1 MEYFADWFYH
11 HINPWSSEEH
21 LAYAAVAAFVLM
33 TASTVAIL
41 ILAFVAKKNQIS
53 SGKIYFAVTSFCTPL
68 FSFAM
73 SLLFKWVVS
82 AVILTLIFA
91 AVFFSAKQ
99 KKEAFET
106 KKNFACFYLANVM
119 LPNLIIILL
128 SLSGLPYKLL

>member
-1 MEYFADWFYH
+1 
-11 HINPWSSEEH
+11 
-21 LAYAAVAAFVLM
+21 
-33 TASTVAIL
+33 
-41 ILAFVAKKNQIS
+41 
-53 SGKIYFAVTSFCTPL
+53 
-68 FSFAM
+68 M

-99 KKEAFET
+99 KKEAFAT